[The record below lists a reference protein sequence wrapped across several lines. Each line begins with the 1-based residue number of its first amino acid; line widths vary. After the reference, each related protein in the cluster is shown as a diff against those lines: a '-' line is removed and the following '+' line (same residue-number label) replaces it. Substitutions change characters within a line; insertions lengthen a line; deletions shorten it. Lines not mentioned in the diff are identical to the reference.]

1 MKLRSAVIMIISF
14 ALVLHMFASSFL
26 KCLFW
31 FLCYGFVLF
40 SFVSYQPHDW
50 VIRLD
55 VMY

>member
-14 ALVLHMFASSFL
+14 ALVLHMCLLVVFL
-26 KCLFW
+26 SVYFGC
-31 FLCYGFVLF
+31 CVMVLF
-40 SFVSYQPHDW
+40 SFVSYQPHDR